1 VEINRTIINTF
12 AKIRE
17 MSAPR
22 FPSFFKNKG
31 PKSFEFKPRYYDARK
46 ERLEEMKR
54 NANTEKPVFVS
65 ENFRE
70 KARDKWR
77 SERSRSVNA
86 SNIRVFAIVV
96 ILFFIAYLIIT
107 Y

>member
-1 VEINRTIINTF
+1 
-12 AKIRE
+12 
-17 MSAPR
+17 MSAPKL
-22 FPSFFKNKG
+22 PSYFKHSG
-31 PKSFEFKPRYYDARK
+31 PKSFDFKPRYYDARK

-54 NANTEKPVFVS
+54 NAESGKELFVT

-77 SERSRSVNA
+77 TERSRSVNA
-86 SNIRVFAIVV
+86 SNIRVFAIVAV
-96 ILFFIAYLIIT
+96 LFLVAYLIIT

>member
-1 VEINRTIINTF
+1 
-12 AKIRE
+12 

-31 PKSFEFKPRYYDARK
+31 PKHFEFKPRYYDARK

-54 NANTEKPVFVS
+54 NANTEKVVFVS

-70 KARDKWR
+70 KAREKW
-77 SERSRSVNA
+77 SAERSRSVNN
-86 SNIRVFAIVV
+86 SNFRLVAIIAV
-96 ILFFIAYLIIT
+96 LFLIAYLIIKN
-107 Y
+107 

>member
-1 VEINRTIINTF
+1 
-12 AKIRE
+12 

-46 ERLEEMKR
+46 ERLEEMKK
-54 NANTEKPVFVS
+54 NATTGKEVFVT

-70 KARDKWR
+70 KAREQWR
-77 SERSRSVNA
+77 TERSKSVNS
-86 SNIRVFAIVV
+86 SNLRLVAIIAV
-96 ILFFIAYLIIT
+96 LFLIAYLIFKN
-107 Y
+107 

>member
-1 VEINRTIINTF
+1 
-12 AKIRE
+12 
-17 MSAPR
+17 MSAPKL
-22 FPSFFKNKG
+22 PSYFKSSRAKN
-31 PKSFEFKPRYYDARK
+31 FDYKPLYYDARK

-54 NANTEKPVFVS
+54 NANTEKEVFVT

-77 SERSRSVNA
+77 SERNRSVNA

>member
-1 VEINRTIINTF
+1 
-12 AKIRE
+12 
-17 MSAPR
+17 MSAPKL
-22 FPSFFKNKG
+22 PSFFKNKG

-54 NANTEKPVFVS
+54 NASNEKPVFVT

-77 SERSRSVNA
+77 AERSKTVQN
-86 SNIRVFAIVV
+86 SNFRVVAIVA
-96 ILFFIAYLIIT
+96 ILFLIAYLIFKN
-107 Y
+107 